1 MSIPD
6 WHTTEEP
13 QWEEENPNFTPYEE
27 EEEEIEESEE
37 SEDDEG
43 DWEDS

>member
-13 QWEEENPNFTPYEE
+13 QWEEENPNFTPYED
-27 EEEEIEESEE
+27 EEEIEEVKEIE
-37 SEDDEG
+37 EG

>member
-13 QWEEENPNFTPYEE
+13 QCEEENPNFTPYED
-27 EEEEIEESEE
+27 EEEIEEVEE
-37 SEDDEG
+37 IEEG

>member
-27 EEEEIEESEE
+27 EEEIEEVEEIE
-37 SEDDEG
+37 EG

>member
-13 QWEEENPNFTPYEE
+13 QWEEENPNFTPYED
-27 EEEEIEESEE
+27 EEEIKEVEEIE
-37 SEDDEG
+37 EG